1 MLNLRCFLACLQ
13 FLFICQMGLVSGY
26 RQQRKLIEDI
36 DWSYTESLN
45 QTNWVKKYPTC
56 NGAKQSPINIDEDL
70 TQLNM
75 NLQKLTFQ
83 GWEQVSNHILIRN
96 TGKTVEINLTGDY
109 YLSGGA
115 LDAAHKASR
124 ITFHWGKCNST
135 SDGSEHSLEGQ
146 KFPLEMQIFCFNDN
160 QFESLDDAIK
170 GNGKLKALS
179 VLFKIGQ
186 ENKKYDS
193 IINGVDNVHRFGK
206 KAELE
211 PFVLLDLLPSNTDKY
226 YTYNGSL
233 STPPCSE
240 TVEWIVFKDTV
251 TISETQLEFFCEI
264 LTMQQSGYVMVMD
277 YLQNNFRQQQYKF
290 SGQVFSSYTGTE
302 EIHETVCSSEPDDVQ
317 AESQNSTS
325 LLITW
330 KRPRVVYDAVIER
343 YVVYYQPLQGQDQTK
358 HEFLTDGYQD
368 LGAILYNLVPNTSY
382 VLQVVALCSNSL
394 YGKRSDQVV
403 LDLTTDGPGND
414 LFIDVTE
421 TEEEIEDSEEDIQEE
436 KASNIE
442 IPLSTISTK
451 NQIQGQG
458 AQATTSQYTEE
469 LGSQPYKATLET
481 WKGQSHV
488 QQDRLKN
495 FLSPTLQSTSKTT
508 DGITTDAYKDRVKT
522 TEQDEEEQVYKNKEL
537 KSRVELW
544 MLNISDTTKLS
555 DEINAQTNA
564 INEVPVTTT
573 NWKRRILLPTTKPL
587 RVLNDTSFTTTA
599 TFNATFIPEK
609 TSQGDN
615 ISSQSPQPYSED
627 ISSTSGIDKVF
638 LSTTPDDKFDVLNA
652 TSQPTVSPQEKK
664 PVISPV
670 NATETTST
678 ISSRIAEPAPSAL
691 LPELDRAYIS
701 SSTFSP
707 LETFQSISPSFG
719 QHGSASS
726 ANEVLSQTTQP
737 ISNGE
742 IHLQPSYT
750 SEVFPLVTSL
760 LSGTQLLKATPA
772 ASDIGQILHA
782 TPVFP
787 SVDVSFEPSLS
798 AYDDV
803 PLLTFSST
811 SSASKMFYHHAVS
824 EMFSQVTQTVATDT
838 LSLHVSLALPEINAL
853 DQPNQTHYTDVKPHQ
868 TAHAASEMLTFGD
881 EGDTFNN
888 VQLISQLETPSTD
901 LKMHA
906 HSAVSELTYALS
918 NHLASTETFAVSS
931 DSSAFVHDSVGIF
944 HQGALITMLSTEL
957 YLKPSTVTIQ
967 DVLLQPTRSTLSDGD
982 NSETFSGSGFFFD
995 GIYDL
1000 KSHNES
1006 SASTVVEVKYTTPEL
1021 NHSTPNATGGKI
1033 GDFDT
1038 GSQTT
1043 SPYGD
1048 VALHTEHEGM
1058 TDLSSS
1064 DVFRET
1070 QSSPEI
1076 HPVSLPTT
1084 RIFDADIN
1092 AMSENLLP
1100 VQPLNA
1106 VSTTSGDIL
1115 LKAMLAAA
1123 SKTISAF
1130 TDMLLM
1136 PTQEF
1141 FYETPEKAI
1150 NEAFTQTMS
1159 QLPNASAATAVPSV
1173 GGLNQTST
1181 SHHIGSNTGS
1191 LLLPSSAGAIV
1202 ESLLHSAY
1210 VSPVGSSLSPS
1221 SVQATNPQQT
1231 MSVLHENV
1239 VLPRLFTNVNS
1250 DAVVSHSYGN
1260 DITDH
1265 PLDIVPSFLSAI
1277 SHRVSTAVLP
1287 VSTLAQQDST
1297 LYHHTP
1303 PYAYPTHGNPVVSLQ
1318 YTKGSVLPNSA
1329 LSTEAR
1335 ESVHHPV
1342 ILPNVYVFVTADS
1355 PNSESPSTLS
1365 MLTATSQTPTDVLPT
1380 FSSDTK
1386 TGPSVVDDGYLVVAS
1401 TDSTSHTE
1409 TQDNVVAVTSRY
1421 VQSVMENSN
1430 LSMSEPSEQS
1440 EEGSALSTSVLD
1452 SQTSPGME
1460 ERTQATPINT
1470 EPKKPSDT
1478 AVLETN
1484 ILTDNIALEATSESS
1499 SWAVLTS
1506 DEESGSGQSA
1516 SDSLSDNETSTDF
1529 NFSDLN
1535 DREKDSEVAVEPGKA
1550 DLTPGSEMTSPPSV
1564 TSDRSTV
1571 VNVSEAE
1578 FSNQEASNS
1587 SHESRVGLAEGLESQ
1602 EKTIIPLVVVSS
1614 LTFICLVVLV
1624 GILIYWRKCFQTA
1637 HFYLE
1642 DNTSPRVISSPP
1654 VPVFPVSDNIGAIP
1668 LKQFPKHVAEL
1679 HARNGFTE
1687 EFEEIQNC
1695 TVDLGITCDSSNNPE
1710 NKNKNRYIN
1719 IVAYDH
1725 SRVKLAQLGEK
1736 DGKATDYINAN
1747 YVDGYNRPKAY
1758 IAAQGPLKST
1768 AEDFW
1773 RMIWE
1778 HNVEVI
1784 VMITNLVE
1792 KGRRKC
1798 DQYWP
1803 TDGSEEYD
1811 TFLVTQKST
1820 HVLAYY
1826 TVRIFTLQNTKMK
1839 KGSQKGRVNERVV
1852 TQYHYTQW
1860 PDMGVPEYS
1869 LPVLTFVRKASA
1881 AKCAANGPVVV
1892 HCSAGVG
1899 RTGTYIVLD
1908 SMLQQIQQEGTVNI
1922 FGFLKHIRT
1931 QRNYL
1936 VQTEEQYIFI
1946 HDALVEAILSRE
1958 TEVQENHI
1966 HAYVN
1971 TLLTTGPSGKTRLET
1986 QFKLLSESNI
1996 LQCDYSTALKAQ
2008 NRDKN
2013 RTSSVIPVERSRVGL
2028 SSLVGEGT
2036 DYINASYIMGYH
2048 ESNEF
2053 IITQHPLLHTIKDFW
2068 RMIWDHN
2075 SQIIVMLP
2083 DNQNM
2088 AEDEFVYWPNKDEP
2102 ITCGNFTVSMVGED
2116 HVCLSNE
2123 ERLIIQDFIL
2133 EATQD
2138 DYVLEVKHF
2147 HCPKWPNPDSR
2158 ISKTFELINLIKEE
2172 AANKD
2177 GPIVVHDEYG
2187 GVTAGTFCALS
2198 TLMQQLEKENSVD
2211 VYQTTKMINLMRP
2224 GIFTDIEQ
2232 YQFLYKAILSLVS
2245 TRQEACPVACME
2257 SNGSTLPD
2265 GNTSESLESLV

>member
-1 MLNLRCFLACLQ
+1 MLHVRCSVACL
-13 FLFICQMGLVSGY
+13 LLLLLCQMGLISGY

-45 QTNWVKKYPTC
+45 QTNWVKKYPAC
-56 NGAKQSPINIDEDL
+56 SGAKQSPINIDEGL
-70 TQLNM
+70 TQLNL
-75 NLQKLTFQ
+75 NLKKLTFE
-83 GWEQVSNHILIRN
+83 GWEQVSTHTLIRN

-115 LDAAHKASR
+115 LDAAHKASK
-124 ITFHWGKCNST
+124 ITFHWGKCNAT

-146 KFPLEMQIFCFNDN
+146 KFPLEMQIFCFNDK
-160 QFESLDDAIK
+160 QFDSLDDAIK
-170 GNGKLKALS
+170 ENGKLKALS

-186 ENKKYDS
+186 ENKNYDA

-211 PFVLLDLLPSNTDKY
+211 PFVLLDLLPSYRDKY

-233 STPPCSE
+233 SSPPCSE

-251 TISETQLEFFCEI
+251 TISESQLEYFCEI
-264 LTMQQSGYVMVMD
+264 LTMQQSGYVMVRD

-343 YVVYYQPLQGQDQTK
+343 YLVYYQLLQGEDQSK
-358 HEFLTDGYQD
+358 HEYLTDGYQD
-368 LGAILYNLVPNTSY
+368 LGAILYNLVPNASY

-403 LDLTTDGPGND
+403 LDLTVDDQGND
-414 LFIDVTE
+414 LFLDVTE
-421 TEEEIEDSEEDIQEE
+421 TEEEIEDSEVDIQEKE
-436 KASNIE
+436 SNFE
-442 IPLSTISTK
+442 IPLSTKSTK

-458 AQATTSQYTEE
+458 AQATTSPYTQEQ
-469 LGSQPYKATLET
+469 GSQPYKATLESWT
-481 WKGQSHV
+481 VQSHV

-495 FLSPTLQSTSKTT
+495 LLYSTLKSTIKTT
-508 DGITTDAYKDRVKT
+508 DDISANAHKDRVGT
-522 TEQDEEEQVYKNKEL
+522 NEDDEEAQDHKSKEL
-537 KSRVELW
+537 KSRIELR
-544 MLNISDTTKLS
+544 MLNISDTTKS
-555 DEINAQTNA
+555 SAQTDA
-564 INEVPVTTT
+564 INDLPMTTT
-573 NWKRRILLPTTKPL
+573 SWKRRILYPNEKPL
-587 RVLNDTSFTTTA
+587 HVSNDTSFTTTA
-599 TFNATFIPEK
+599 ILTATSIQEK
-609 TSQGDN
+609 TPQEDN
-615 ISSQSPQPYSED
+615 IFSQSPPPHITED
-627 ISSTSGIDKVF
+627 VFPDTDEVF
-638 LSTTPDDKFDVLNA
+638 LNTTPDEKFDVLKS
-652 TSQPTVSPQEKK
+652 TSQPTVSTEEKNR
-664 PVISPV
+664 VISLV
-670 NATETTST
+670 DASET
-678 ISSRIAEPAPSAL
+678 ISPSPSSSSIAELAPSAFI
-691 LPELDRAYIS
+691 PELEKAYFS
-701 SSTFSP
+701 TSTFSP
-707 LETFQSISPSFG
+707 LNTFQSVSPGFG
-719 QHGSASS
+719 QHGSAS
-726 ANEVLSQTTQP
+726 AATVVLSQTTQP

-742 IHLQPSYT
+742 IPLQPSYS
-750 SEVFPLVTSL
+750 SEAFPLVTSL
-760 LSGTQLLKATPA
+760 LSGTQFLKATPA
-772 ASDIGQILHA
+772 ASDIGPILHA

-787 SVDVSFEPSLS
+787 SVDLSFEPSLS
-798 AYDDV
+798 AHDDV
-803 PLLTFSST
+803 PMLTFSST
-811 SSASKMFYHHAVS
+811 SSTSKMFYHHAVS
-824 EMFSQVTQTVATDT
+824 ETFSKVTQTVATDT
-838 LSLHVSLALPEINAL
+838 LSVHVSLALPEINAL
-853 DQPNQTHYTDVKPHQ
+853 DQPSQTHYSDVKPHQ
-868 TAHAASEMLTFGD
+868 TVHAASEMLTFAN

-901 LKMHA
+901 LKLHA
-906 HSAVSELTYALS
+906 LSAVSELAFALS
-918 NHLASTETFAVSS
+918 NHLASTETFAVSP
-931 DSSAFVHDSVGIF
+931 DSSAFVHDSLGLF
-944 HQGALITMLSTEL
+944 HQGTLITMLNTEL
-957 YLKPSTVTIQ
+957 YLNPSTVMIQ
-967 DVLLQPTRSTLSDGD
+967 DVLLQPTRSALSDGD
-982 NSETFSGSGFFFD
+982 NSETFSGSGDFID
-995 GIYDL
+995 VIDDL
-1000 KSHNES
+1000 RSHNKS
-1006 SASTVVEVKYTTPEL
+1006 SASAVVGVKYTATEL
-1021 NHSTPNATGGKI
+1021 NHSNPIPTGHKI
-1033 GDFDT
+1033 DDFDT
-1038 GSQTT
+1038 GLQTT
-1043 SPYGD
+1043 TTYGEI
-1048 VALHTEHEGM
+1048 ASRTEHKVM

-1076 HPVSLPTT
+1076 QPVSLPTT
-1084 RIFDADIN
+1084 RNFEADIN
-1092 AMSENLLP
+1092 ALSENLLP

-1115 LKAMLAAA
+1115 LKAKHAAT
-1123 SKTISAF
+1123 SNTVSAF
-1130 TDMLLM
+1130 TDMLLL

-1141 FYETPEKAI
+1141 LYETPDKAI
-1150 NEAFTQTMS
+1150 IEAFTQTMS
-1159 QLPNASAATAVPSV
+1159 QLPNTSIVPSV
-1173 GGLNQTST
+1173 GVLNKTSS
-1181 SHHIGSNTGS
+1181 SHHIGSNAGS
-1191 LLLPSSAGAIV
+1191 LLL
-1202 ESLLHSAY
+1202 LLHSSVGANTEPLLHSSY
-1210 VSPVGSSLSPS
+1210 VPPVGRSLSRS
-1221 SVQATNPQQT
+1221 SVQATYQEQT

-1239 VLPRLFTNVNS
+1239 VAPHMITNVNS
-1250 DAVVSHSYGN
+1250 NEVVSLSYGN
-1260 DITDH
+1260 DITVH
-1265 PLDIVPSFLSAI
+1265 PVNIVPSFLSA
-1277 SHRVSTAVLP
+1277 SPHTVSTPVLP
-1287 VSTLAQQDST
+1287 VSTLTQQEST
-1297 LYHHTP
+1297 VYHHML
-1303 PYAYPTHGNPVVSLQ
+1303 PYAYPTHGIPVVSLQ
-1318 YTKGSVLPNSA
+1318 NTKGSVLPTSA
-1329 LSTEAR
+1329 LDTEAR
-1335 ESVHHPV
+1335 ESVHHPD

-1365 MLTATSQTPTDVLPT
+1365 MLTATSQTPTDVLST
-1380 FSSDTK
+1380 VSFDTK
-1386 TGPSVVDDGYLVVAS
+1386 TGASVVDDGYLVAR
-1401 TDSTSHTE
+1401 TDSISHTE
-1409 TQDNVVAVTSRY
+1409 TQENVVAGTDRY
-1421 VQSVMENSN
+1421 VQRVMENSN
-1430 LSMSEPSEQS
+1430 LSMSEPSDQP
-1440 EEGSALSTSVLD
+1440 EEGSALSASAFD

-1460 ERTQATPINT
+1460 ERSQTTPAST
-1470 EPKKPSDT
+1470 EPRKNSDS
-1478 AVLETN
+1478 AILETN
-1484 ILTDNIALEATSESS
+1484 LQTDNTALETTSETN

-1506 DEESGSGQSA
+1506 DEESGSGQST

-1535 DREKDSEVAVEPGKA
+1535 DRDKDSEVAVEPGKA
-1550 DLTPGSEMTSPPSV
+1550 DITPGSEMTSPPSV

-1578 FSNQEASNS
+1578 FFNQEASNS

-1654 VPVFPVSDNIGAIP
+1654 APVFPVSDDIGAIP

-1679 HARNGFTE
+1679 HARSGFTE

-1695 TVDLGITCDSSNNPE
+1695 TADLGITCDSSNHPE

-1803 TDGSEEYD
+1803 SDGSDEYD
-1811 TFLVTQKST
+1811 TFLVTQKSA

-1826 TVRIFTLQNTKMK
+1826 TVRTFTLQNTKIK
-1839 KGSQKGRVNERVV
+1839 KGSQKGRMNERVV

-1869 LPVLTFVRKASA
+1869 LPVLTFVRKAST
-1881 AKCAANGPVVV
+1881 AKCATNGPVVV

-1908 SMLQQIQQEGTVNI
+1908 SMLQQIHQEGTVNI

-1958 TEVQENHI
+1958 TEVPENHI

-1971 TLLTTGPSGKTRLET
+1971 ALLTTGPSGKTRLET

-2028 SSLVGEGT
+2028 SSLIGEGT
-2036 DYINASYIMGYH
+2036 DYINASYILGYH

-2147 HCPKWPNPDSR
+2147 QCPKWPNPDSR
-2158 ISKTFELINLIKEE
+2158 MSKTFELINLIKEE

-2187 GVTAGTFCALS
+2187 GVTAGTFCVLS
-2198 TLMQQLEKENSVD
+2198 TLMHQLEKENSVD

-2245 TRQEACPVACME
+2245 TRQEECPAAYME

-2265 GNTSESLESLV
+2265 GNTLESLESLV